1 MHTPAEYAALINNA
15 LTQIDLPSHLPGLYD
30 PIRYALASGGK
41 RLRPVLMLAAGEA
54 FGGEIENVLSPA
66 IGVEIFHNFTLVHDD
81 VMDRADMRRGRPTVQ
96 AKWDLNT
103 AILSGDA
110 MVTMAFKA
118 ASGCPPMFLPEVID
132 RFATMTML
140 VYHGQQMDADF
151 ETTDAVPFSKYL
163 QMIMGK
169 TAALIAY
176 PCALGTLLAGAEPSD
191 IDAMLNFGNQLGIAF
206 QMQDDYL
213 DVYGDPATFG
223 KNIGGDILNDKKT
236 CLWIMAHDR
245 CPDRVAQAYAHT
257 DPTEKIAAVTSL
269 FNELG
274 IRDELERTI
283 NLYTSN
289 AIDCLNETSLSAAN
303 KAWFI
308 DFATNLLHRAK

>member
-1 MHTPAEYAALINNA
+1 
-15 LTQIDLPSHLPGLYD
+15 
-30 PIRYALASGGK
+30 
-41 RLRPVLMLAAGEA
+41 
-54 FGGEIENVLSPA
+54 
-66 IGVEIFHNFTLVHDD
+66 
-81 VMDRADMRRGRPTVQ
+81 
-96 AKWDLNT
+96 
-103 AILSGDA
+103 
-110 MVTMAFKA
+110 
-118 ASGCPPMFLPEVID
+118 MFLPEVID

-176 PCALGTLLAGAEPSD
+176 PCALGTLLAGAVPSD

-289 AIDCLNETSLSAAN
+289 AIDCLNETSLSATN